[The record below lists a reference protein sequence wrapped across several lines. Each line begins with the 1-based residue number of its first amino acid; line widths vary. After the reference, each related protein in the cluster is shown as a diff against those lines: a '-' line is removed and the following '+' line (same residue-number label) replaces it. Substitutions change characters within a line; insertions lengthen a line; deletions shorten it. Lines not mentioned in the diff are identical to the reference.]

1 MFASTVIDGRPEEA
15 VSVRDLHHP
24 TVREID
30 LTRVLFALS
39 DPTRLTIVRELAAA
53 DDQPCG
59 SFPVTV
65 SKSTLSQH
73 FAVLRD
79 AGVIRTRVD
88 GTQRFQT
95 LRRAELDKRFPGLLD
110 AVLAASPAR

>member
-1 MFASTVIDGRPEEA
+1 MRE
-15 VSVRDLHHP
+15 LHHP
-24 TVREID
+24 TTRELD
-30 LTRVLFALS
+30 LTRVLHALS
-39 DPTRLTIVRELAAA
+39 DPTRLTIVSELAEA

-59 SFPVTV
+59 SFSVTV

-73 FAVLRD
+73 FSVLRD

-95 LRRAELDKRFPGLLD
+95 LRRADLDKRFPGLLD

>member
-1 MFASTVIDGRPEEA
+1 MRE
-15 VSVRDLHHP
+15 LHHP
-24 TVREID
+24 ATRELD
-30 LTRVLFALS
+30 LTRVLHALS
-39 DPTRLTIVRELAAA
+39 DPTRLTIVRELAEA

-59 SFPVTV
+59 SFSVTV

-73 FAVLRD
+73 FSVLRD

-95 LRRAELDKRFPGLLD
+95 LRRADLDKRFPGLLD
-110 AVLAASPAR
+110 AVLAASPGR